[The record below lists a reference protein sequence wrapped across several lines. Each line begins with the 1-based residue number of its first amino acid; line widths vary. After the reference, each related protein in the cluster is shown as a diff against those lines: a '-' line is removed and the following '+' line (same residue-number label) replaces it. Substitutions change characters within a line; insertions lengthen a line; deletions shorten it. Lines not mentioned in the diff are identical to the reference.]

1 MATLQEVSLPNDA
14 LWNLFF
20 GKDDAE
26 SDSAAGGLLR
36 QGFLQTAAYEAA
48 LRGRK
53 SLIIG
58 RKGSGKSAI
67 CLMLKA
73 KSDDGE
79 CVSLVTPD
87 EISADE
93 IRRFELAGITPEQS
107 KVLVWRYVFA
117 VQIAKY
123 VLALSRCYFD
133 TDAKLPEEIRA
144 IRRFLIDNGEVDDLK
159 IHEKFWRV
167 LERIK
172 VSISLEAFGT
182 KLVTEMAPSPGI
194 RANSQLDEI
203 EKQIKIALEILP
215 NKSKRPK
222 LLLLVDQIEKVWSN
236 DRNSDLMVIG
246 LLLASK
252 HTSNAFQRK
261 DDKGKD
267 IKDVNCIVFLR
278 LDIYDLLSFQNRD
291 YFRGEEMHIAWD
303 VNALV
308 NLVVARAEASIGVKL
323 PSDSLWKNLFPKKVN
338 DKTITDFIVQ
348 HTLMRPR
355 EIIQLCNACVDAAQ
369 KNGHNCIEEEDVHE
383 AVRLYSNWKVSDLV
397 NEYQINYPFLSRL
410 FVLFTNTSFLV
421 SRNIFDQKLSKL
433 IDALSNQYKEFSHV
447 FSLDSILS
455 ILYSIGFL
463 GVIRNEQTTFVYN
476 DPGTIEYYE
485 TQFVIHPA
493 FREALRSTSSVDLI
507 QYEPTLFDASLS
519 RIQSEISGGFSSRR
533 GSIKGVR
540 GGSAYRLVNYVQEM
554 CERIEMAT
562 VTSGLPE
569 EVRAEV
575 RRNLRSV
582 NADAEKALNVDNSE
596 ITIHDLPQ
604 RSLKFFS
611 NLKLKLRDS
620 QLLDD
625 DRNTELSYALE
636 SAIEEL
642 QRGLIYGESL
652 EA

>member
-1 MATLQEVSLPNDA
+1 MPPSQTASLPDDA

-73 KSDDGE
+73 RSGDGE

-123 VLALSRCYFD
+123 ILALARHYFD
-133 TDAKLPEEIRA
+133 TDANFPGEIRE
-144 IRRFLIDNGEVDDLK
+144 IRSFLIDNGEVDDLK

-172 VSISLEAFGT
+172 VSISLEAFGA
-182 KLVTEMAPSPGI
+182 KLSTEVAPSPGI

-203 EKQIKIALEILP
+203 EKRIRIALDVLP
-215 NKSKRPK
+215 TSNRPK

-252 HTSNAFQRK
+252 HISNAFQRN
-261 DDKGKD
+261 DDNGKH

-303 VNALV
+303 ANALI
-308 NLVVARAEASIGVKL
+308 NLAVARAQASVGVKFS
-323 PSDSLWKNLFPKKVN
+323 SDSLWRDLFPQNINSKN
-338 DKTITDFIVQ
+338 ITDFIVQ

-369 KNGHNCIEEEDVHE
+369 KNGHTRIQEEDVQE
-383 AVRLYSNWKVSDLV
+383 AMRLYSNWKVSDLV

-410 FVLFTNTSFLV
+410 FVLFSNTSFLI
-421 SRNIFDQKLSKL
+421 SRHLLEQKLNKVT
-433 IDALSNQYKEFSHV
+433 DALCNQYKEFSHV
-447 FSLDSILS
+447 FSLDGVLTV
-455 ILYSIGFL
+455 LYSIGFL
-463 GVIRNEQTTFVYN
+463 GVIRNEQTAYVFN
-476 DPGTIEYYE
+476 DPNTIEYYE

-507 QYEPTLFDASLS
+507 PYEPTLFAASVEQIAAEFNIGL
-519 RIQSEISGGFSSRR
+519 SSRR
-533 GSIKGVR
+533 GSVKGIRSSRPFLFVR
-540 GGSAYRLVNYVQEM
+540 YVREI
-554 CERIEMAT
+554 CDRIEMITAK
-562 VTSGLPE
+562 SRLPE
-569 EVRAEV
+569 EVRAEI

-582 NADAEKALNVDNSE
+582 SADVENIIHSDGE
-596 ITIHDLPQ
+596 IPVYDLSQ
-604 RSLKFFS
+604 RVLRFFV
-611 NLKLKLRDS
+611 NLRAKLRAS
-620 QLLDD
+620 QLLEDEH
-625 DRNTELSYALE
+625 NKELGYIVE
-636 SAIEEL
+636 SAVEEL
-642 QRGLIYGESL
+642 ERGLAYGEFL
-652 EA
+652 E